1 MAIEIGATA
10 PTASLQAQ
18 DGTIRTIPERGVA
31 NLLVFN
37 RGDW

>member
-1 MAIEIGATA
+1 MTVEIGLTPPAAT
-10 PTASLQAQ
+10 LRAQ
-18 DGTIRTIPERGVA
+18 DGTIRTIPERGAA

>member
-1 MAIEIGATA
+1 MAIEIGAPA
-10 PTASLQAQ
+10 PNATLTAQ
-18 DGTIRTIPERGVA
+18 DGSGRTIPERGVP

>member
-1 MAIEIGATA
+1 MAIEIGSRA
-10 PTASLQAQ
+10 PTANLTAQ
-18 DGTIRTIPERGVA
+18 DGTPRTIPQRGVP

>member
-10 PTASLQAQ
+10 PTANLRAQ
-18 DGTIRTIPERGVA
+18 DGTNRTIPVRGAA